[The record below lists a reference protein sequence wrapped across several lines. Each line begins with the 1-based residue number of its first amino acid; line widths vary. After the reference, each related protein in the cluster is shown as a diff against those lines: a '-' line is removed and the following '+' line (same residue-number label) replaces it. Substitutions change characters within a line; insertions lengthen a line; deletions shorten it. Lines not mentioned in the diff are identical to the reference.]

1 MARRRAA
8 AVALAVLVVVA
19 VLLPA
24 VAAPGARAASSHHSA
39 AESKAPAAHST
50 SSSAP
55 AKAPSGPPLS
65 SGGTASSPEAE
76 ASASAPPSGGDPL
89 VSNGLGSP
97 LCHNAAELSQTAAR
111 NCQTSGFEAAQAP
124 IGNYAFDVHINTGLI
139 GANGDSLEQDY
150 LIAPVWMA
158 LVWVV
163 HALIVALE
171 WCYTVDLLENSAMGG
186 VTRGLRA
193 AQATFTQPWLV
204 MALAVA
210 GVLVLYNGLVRRR
223 VAETLGQALLMG
235 VMMVGGL
242 WVIANP
248 AGTVGSLGVW
258 VNEASVGTLGAVTD
272 GTPAHPDRTLAESM
286 RGVFDGVIDAPWCYM
301 EFGNV
306 GWCKARPD
314 PRLSAAGRGIAVLER
329 ARIGCK
335 LNIGSFSF
343 CAQPGSEQAQALSQS
358 AELLLDAHTNGELFL
373 ALPANQAARNSIN
386 DSGSLFNVLCG
397 GSSEPCK
404 GPTAAQAE
412 FRTEGG
418 TQARLG
424 GLFLIAIGALGM
436 VLLIGFIALHLLGA
450 AIMSLLYLLM
460 APAAVIAPALGDGGR
475 AVFRG
480 WASRLLGAVMAKLIF
495 SFLLG
500 VVLLME
506 RILMGLPGFGWWTQ
520 WLLVTVLWWGAFRHR
535 KQVLGFAHGTSAGS
549 RGQGIGGL
557 RLASRLMAMRELGRA
572 GGMARRK
579 LSPGPPNAE
588 QRQRIA
594 AAARGRAKS
603 LADKQAG
610 TSLEHDY
617 REAQAHVA
625 EAPTIQERIGGKQTQ
640 LARMQGEHT
649 AAQAKADEAN
659 SARKAALNPHG
670 LVSPPER
677 DRTAARFRAEEKDQR
692 RRAAK
697 LQTRMGHLQREIT
710 GEQSS
715 LTAAR
720 QTVEDGERAKRASG
734 NVYTSEQHEQRAR
747 FLDAQAALP
756 DRGRAGPEGK
766 KRDYAAAAG
775 LAGYGPKEF
784 AALDPPRQRAARLE
798 IDRELAQHKELSATA
813 QDVAVGSEGS
823 LQSRQQRKVDEKFD
837 RRLEQRVRDGGH
849 ELPSSAKPKLT
860 ALDSHL
866 QDSSRARARARGD
879 SSVMGRARDVAARR
893 KRQLDGERR
902 R

>member
-1 MARRRAA
+1 MG
-8 AVALAVLVVVA
+8 
-19 VLLPA
+19 
-24 VAAPGARAASSHHSA
+24 VAAPGAWAASPHHSA
-39 AESKAPAAHST
+39 TQSNAPSVHSTQGHAPAR
-50 SSSAP
+50 
-55 AKAPSGPPLS
+55 APSAPPLS
-65 SGGTASSPEAE
+65 SGGTAPANPEAE

-97 LCHNAAELSQTAAR
+97 LCHNAAELSAVAAR

-124 IGNYAFDVHINTGLI
+124 IGNYAFDVHINTGLV

-150 LIAPVWMA
+150 LISPVWMA

-171 WCYTVDLLENSAMGG
+171 WCYTIDLLENSAMSG
-186 VTRGLRA
+186 VTRGLRV
-193 AQATFTQPWLV
+193 AQTTFTQPWLV
-204 MALAVA
+204 TVLAVA
-210 GVLVLYNGLVRRR
+210 GVLALYNGLIRRR

-248 AGTVGSLGVW
+248 MGTVGALGAW
-258 VNEASVGTLGAVTD
+258 ANEASVGTLGAVTD

-286 RGVFDGVIDAPWCYM
+286 RGVFDSVIDAPWCYM
-301 EFGNV
+301 EFGDV
-306 GWCKARPD
+306 GWCRARLD
-314 PRLSAAGRGIAVLER
+314 PRLSAAGRGIAVLEQ
-329 ARIGCK
+329 ARIGCR

-358 AELLLDAHTNGELFL
+358 AELLRDARTNGELFL

-397 GSSEPCK
+397 GSSEPCQ
-404 GPTAAQAE
+404 GSTAGQAG
-412 FRTEGG
+412 FRTESG

-436 VLLIGFIALHLLGA
+436 ILLIGFIALHLLGA

-460 APAAVIAPALGDGGR
+460 APAAVLAPALGDGGR
-475 AVFRG
+475 TAFRG
-480 WASRLLGAVMAKLIF
+480 WASRLLGAVMAKLIY

-506 RILMGLPGFGWWTQ
+506 RILMTLPGLGWWTQ

-535 KQVLGFAHGTSAGS
+535 HQVLGFTQGTSAGS
-549 RGQGIGGL
+549 RGQGVGGL
-557 RLASRLMAMRELGRA
+557 RLASRLMAARELGRA
-572 GGMARRK
+572 GGMVRRK

-617 REAQAHVA
+617 REAQTHVA
-625 EAPTIQERIGGKQTQ
+625 EAPAVQERIGGKQTQ
-640 LARMQGEHT
+640 LARMRGEHA
-649 AAQAKADEAN
+649 AAQAKADEAK
-659 SARKAALNPHG
+659 SARKSALNPHG
-670 LVSPPER
+670 LISLPER
-677 DRTAARFRAEEKDQR
+677 DRTAARLGAEEKLQR
-692 RRAAK
+692 RRATK
-697 LQTRMGHLQREIT
+697 LQGRMGRLQGEIT

-734 NVYTSEQHEQRAR
+734 NVYTSEQLEQRAR
-747 FLDAQAALP
+747 FHDAQAALP
-756 DRGRAGPEGK
+756 DRGRAGSGGE
-766 KRDYAAAAG
+766 KRDYAGAAG
-775 LAGYGPKEF
+775 IAGYGPKEF
-784 AALDPPRQRAARLE
+784 EALDPRSQRAARLD
-798 IDRELAQHKELSATA
+798 IDRELARHKELSASA

-823 LQSRQQRKVDEKFD
+823 LGRRQQRKTDKQYD
-837 RRLEQRVRDGGH
+837 RTLEQRVRDGGH
-849 ELPSSAKPKLT
+849 GLPSSAKPKPS
-860 ALDSHL
+860 AFDSHL
-866 QDSSRARARARGD
+866 QDSRAHAGARD
-879 SSVMGRARDVAARR
+879 ESSIVRRARDAAAHR